1 MGKLLPEGGFND
13 CLGSF
18 MTIDD
23 AKEAIKDEDWYEHYQ
38 IISIPLMAI
47 VVQDGVTS
55 YDWPSHLSLVPPTS
69 GASCSRIPTLV
80 QSSSANG
87 A

>member
-1 MGKLLPEGGFND
+1 MARHYAGAQGIYLAFTWANYYPEGGFND

-47 VVQDGVTS
+47 VVQGRCDE
-55 YDWPSHLSLVPPTS
+55 L
-69 GASCSRIPTLV
+69 
-80 QSSSANG
+80 
-87 A
+87 